1 MAANKI
7 VINTEN
13 GEKVLIDLT
22 NDTVTPETLAEGVV
36 AHDASGQQII
46 GLAPTVETDPTVP
59 AWAKASTKP
68 SYTKSEVGLGNVD
81 NVKQYSASNPPP
93 YPVTKV
99 NNKTGE
105 VTLSASDV
113 GADASGTASSAISSH
128 NSNSSAH
135 GDIRSAIETKADK
148 SEGTFYVEG
157 SGTTDSTAKT
167 STWVGSSD
175 RITEY
180 YDGLA
185 IRYKIGVAGQTTTTL
200 NINGLGAKPIY
211 LFNTTKLTTQFPV
224 NSIINLI
231 YHASLNSG
239 CWMCSDYDSNTN
251 TYQRVYPS
259 TDNVEYPVT
268 ARYNTTTGSSYYA
281 EYGRYS
287 TGVTLNPSTNT
298 ITATKFKGALTGNA
312 DTATK
317 ATQDAN
323 GKVIASTY
331 ETKTDASAKI
341 TSHNSDASAHADI
354 RQQIS
359 QLSSEKVD
367 VLSERVGTL
376 ENEIVKLSQVSPPEI
391 VDSIDEMT
399 DTTKQYVLDGY
410 IYQYKKVPGSLV
422 PNFTNLFSKDKV
434 HIHKRYAATK
444 LTDFASQT
452 GSVSESSFTG
462 HFTVHQI
469 PINFSD
475 LSKEYVI
482 RIANFPTSIKVS
494 TNTIVPITPT
504 RIETDYN
511 LQLTI
516 NKTTHA
522 TVDASNLNLQTIT
535 LPTTSHWHTVTR
547 LQSNIKTFGIVLK
560 LSSSAIT
567 LDDVPDD
574 LIITVNEPI
583 EYVQGEAQ
591 SAWVNTG
598 LSYSPTDYEDR
609 ILELESQTAKMK
621 TDISSMKSA
630 YLRANLLKGNIVR
643 SINHRGYN
651 TIAPENTLP
660 AYKLSKEAGFDYV
673 ECDISITKDGKFV
686 LLHNDTIDAT
696 SNGSGAIA
704 GMNLSEVRAY
714 DFGSWKS
721 TKYAGTVIPTLEE
734 FLNLCRNVGLKA
746 YLEIKNGTWTQA
758 VVNECVSIVKKYGM
772 QKNVTWIAFG
782 STALQ
787 YIANADSK
795 ARLGLLGSSLS
806 SSLITSAVS
815 LKTDNNEVFVSVQNA
830 DSTIDDALITQC
842 VNNDIGLE
850 VWNVNT
856 TSGIVALHPYVSGV
870 TADELMAGNVLYDTS
885 MGT

>member
-331 ETKTDASAKI
+331 ETKTGASAKI

-359 QLSSEKVD
+359 QLSSEKANKTGISLGVASD
-367 VLSERVGTL
+367 ELIYIFIDGQPVGTGIPQGTNGDVYGYVD
-376 ENEIVKLSQVSPPEI
+376 ENK
-391 VDSIDEMT
+391 
-399 DTTKQYVLDGY
+399 
-410 IYQYKKVPGSLV
+410 
-422 PNFTNLFSKDKV
+422 
-434 HIHKRYAATK
+434 
-444 LTDFASQT
+444 
-452 GSVSESSFTG
+452 
-462 HFTVHQI
+462 
-469 PINFSD
+469 
-475 LSKEYVI
+475 
-482 RIANFPTSIKVS
+482 
-494 TNTIVPITPT
+494 
-504 RIETDYN
+504 
-511 LQLTI
+511 
-516 NKTTHA
+516 
-522 TVDASNLNLQTIT
+522 TIT
-535 LPTTSHWHTVTR
+535 LKGNLPDGSYSFAYEMSNGSTVSIGSAVLDTNIYYSVSSTLTNCTINNNTKKVVKDSIYSATITANDGYTLKTVTVTMGG
-547 LQSNIKTFGIVLK
+547 S
-560 LSSSAIT
+560 
-567 LDDVPDD
+567 P
-574 LIITVNEPI
+574 ITVNNGVI
-583 EYVQGEAQ
+583 NIASV
-591 SAWVNTG
+591 T
-598 LSYSPTDYEDR
+598 
-609 ILELESQTAKMK
+609 
-621 TDISSMKSA
+621 
-630 YLRANLLKGNIVR
+630 GNIVITAVAEEVVVAP
-643 SINHRGYN
+643 SYTNVLPLSVKADDTPYVGTNGEKGYKSGYRIRKSN
-651 TIAPENTLP
+651 GE
-660 AYKLSKEAGFDYV
+660 EGQQAGYYCTGFIP
-673 ECDISITKDGKFV
+673 ISGSQLMRIKGIV
-686 LLHNDTIDAT
+686 VNDTADTYCAICFYNSSKAHIVGTQFNNAAVQLINGVYNLKPGNIDAT
-696 SNGSGAIA
+696 VGANCAFVRFSANSIA
-704 GMNLSEVRAY
+704 DE
-714 DFGSWKS
+714 
-721 TKYAGTVIPTLEE
+721 T
-734 FLNLCRNVGLKA
+734 
-746 YLEIKNGTWTQA
+746 
-758 VVNECVSIVKKYGM
+758 IV
-772 QKNVTWIAFG
+772 
-782 STALQ
+782 
-787 YIANADSK
+787 
-795 ARLGLLGSSLS
+795 
-806 SSLITSAVS
+806 
-815 LKTDNNEVFVSVQNA
+815 
-830 DSTIDDALITQC
+830 TID
-842 VNNDIGLE
+842 E
-850 VWNVNT
+850 E
-856 TSGIVALHPYVSGV
+856 IV
-870 TADELMAGNVLYDTS
+870 
-885 MGT
+885 